1 MIPKSLYFQFIDK
14 QYENGIL
21 TECQMKALKD
31 AYVKKEYKI
40 IEVESNHQISE
51 FFKITKKTKKQYEF
65 YRFYSLLIHFVS
77 NDYALRIIQKIR
89 QNPNV
94 EDQEVIKWIN
104 QAKEDEKKPEYF
116 SNNKTRV
123 CKQKNFYFEII
134 AKQVKASF
142 KKRIIEKSFEN
153 EKQIKYLDVGCGNG
167 SKTIF
172 FAKKMKIPM
181 NQVYGSDILS
191 WGPYSKRN
199 LPFDFEPIYEN
210 GLLHFED
217 NKFDLVTSFLTLHHI
232 KNLNTTLSEIKRVL
246 KPNGI
251 FLIIEHDCLTQLDFL
266 IVNIQ
271 HLLYHYMYDVKKNP
285 NEWKNKNYI
294 KKPIFQKYY
303 NFMEWDFILS
313 KYGFRW
319 ITGNKISESMSE
331 MTTYDNKEFSIY
343 QITK

>member
-1 MIPKSLYFQFIDK
+1 
-14 QYENGIL
+14 
-21 TECQMKALKD
+21 
-31 AYVKKEYKI
+31 
-40 IEVESNHQISE
+40 
-51 FFKITKKTKKQYEF
+51 
-65 YRFYSLLIHFVS
+65 
-77 NDYALRIIQKIR
+77 
-89 QNPNV
+89 
-94 EDQEVIKWIN
+94 
-104 QAKEDEKKPEYF
+104 
-116 SNNKTRV
+116 
-123 CKQKNFYFEII
+123 
-134 AKQVKASF
+134 
-142 KKRIIEKSFEN
+142 
-153 EKQIKYLDVGCGNG
+153 
-167 SKTIF
+167 
-172 FAKKMKIPM
+172 
-181 NQVYGSDILS
+181 LS